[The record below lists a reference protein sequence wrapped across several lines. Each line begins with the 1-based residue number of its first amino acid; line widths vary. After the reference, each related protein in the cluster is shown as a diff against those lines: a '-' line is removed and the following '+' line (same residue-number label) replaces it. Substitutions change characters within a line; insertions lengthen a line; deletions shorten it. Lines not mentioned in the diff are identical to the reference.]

1 MVSILFYKGLE
12 AAEERFDKFCKWNHM
27 TFEIKSE
34 GENVKAIW
42 ALKVDVGVVIGDDL
56 IEFFHLSALKW

>member
-1 MVSILFYKGLE
+1 
-12 AAEERFDKFCKWNHM
+12 M